1 MTNFLQLLEEDGGLY
16 TSAEQEQERAEE
28 KSNFDESGEYA
39 GGVEAVSNTHPK
51 TGVKESKAI
60 SNPIYEF
67 GVRQLPA
74 RPPPQLVRMFS
85 TSSVKA
91 GSVEHAFE
99 EAHDAEDR
107 DSDADSEFEEID
119 EDAPREESSNESTES
134 GSEAHRE
141 ALGQAYLRFFTP
153 EKLDEVPVDALCA
166 LIREMARSV
175 RRRGEPLT

>member
-1 MTNFLQLLEEDGGLY
+1 MSNFKKTNFLELLHEGGGSY
-16 TSAEQEQERAEE
+16 TSGEE
-28 KSNFDESGEYA
+28 KSNFEETVEYA
-39 GGVEAVSNTHPK
+39 AGVEVVSFTLPNT
-51 TGVKESKAI
+51 ESKAI
-60 SNPIYEF
+60 SNPIYDV
-67 GVRQLPA
+67 GARQLPP

-85 TSSVKA
+85 TTSSKD

-99 EAHDAEDR
+99 EADEADDR
-107 DSDADSEFEEID
+107 ESDSDSEFDEID

-134 GSEAHRE
+134 GSEAHHE

-153 EKLDEVPVDALCA
+153 EKLDEVPVDALCD